1 MEISPWI
8 LDNVASVAND
18 GAFADATKRKI
29 LINALNVTPPKRI
42 VIFICAI

>member
-18 GAFADATKRKI
+18 GPFADATKRKI
-29 LINALNVTPPKRI
+29 LINALNVIPPKWI